1 MNDYARSVSA
11 TQRAR
16 SGVPLDQR
24 SALPTVPGIPAW
36 GAVAVAAGATFL
48 GFAFDA
54 VSGNELTSAF
64 SAMYFLGCVFA
75 VLAVR
80 KRGLFTAVVQPP
92 LLLFVAVPLG
102 AQFLA
107 DGGGTGLKDMAI
119 NVAYPL
125 VNRFPLMLAAT
136 VVVGLIAAAR
146 VFLVQSRTGAPT
158 RSRDRRAD
166 ARPARPRRER
176 NDRTASRDDRTT
188 VFEPVADDRRA
199 PTRTGRP
206 PRPSRPAPEPATAHI
221 PAGPHQGRAYDDTP
235 PRRDYGHREPV
246 RSESAYRDSVHR
258 EPIPRGARREAPYRE
273 PVQREQVQRE
283 QVQRDPVATR
293 PRRTAEVPAHPIPEV
308 RYRDRRDQP
317 PFEG

>member
-1 MNDYARSVSA
+1 MSA

-54 VSGNELTSAF
+54 VSGRELTSAF
-64 SAMYFLGCVFA
+64 SAMYFLGCVLA

-80 KRGLFTAVVQPP
+80 KRGMFTAVVQPP

-102 AQFLA
+102 AQFLT
-107 DGGGTGLKDMAI
+107 DGAGTGLKDMAI

-146 VFLVQSRTGAPT
+146 VFLVQARPSAPA
-158 RSRDRRAD
+158 RPRDRRAE
-166 ARPARPRRER
+166 ARPARARRAR
-176 NDRTASRDDRTT
+176 NDHTATRDDRTT
-188 VFEPVADDRRA
+188 VFDPVTDDRRA
-199 PTRTGRP
+199 PTRAA
-206 PRPSRPAPEPATAHI
+206 RPSRPAAEPATAHI
-221 PAGPHQGRAYDDTP
+221 PAGSPGNPYPGREGRAYEDSP
-235 PRRDYGHREPV
+235 PRRDYGRREPL
-246 RSESAYRDSVHR
+246 RSESGPRESARR
-258 EPIPRGARREAPYRE
+258 EPIPRSPRREAAYRD
-273 PVQREQVQRE
+273 P
-283 QVQRDPVATR
+283 VQRDPVAAR

-308 RYRDRRDQP
+308 RYRDRSDQP

>member
-1 MNDYARSVSA
+1 MNDYCRGVSA

-36 GAVAVAAGATFL
+36 GAVAVAAGSTFL

-64 SAMYFLGCVFA
+64 SAMYFLGCLLA

-102 AQFLA
+102 AQFLT
-107 DGGGTGLKDMAI
+107 DGAGTGLKDMAI

-146 VFLVQSRTGAPT
+146 VFLVQPRPSTPP
-158 RSRDRRAD
+158 RSRDRRTE
-166 ARPARPRRER
+166 ARPSRSRRPRS
-176 NDRTASRDDRTT
+176 DRTTVQDDRTT
-188 VFEPVADDRRA
+188 VFEPIADDRRA
-199 PTRTGRP
+199 PTRAARP
-206 PRPSRPAPEPATAHI
+206 TRTSRPAPEPATAHVP
-221 PAGPHQGRAYDDTP
+221 PASTGNPYQGRAYEDTTL
-235 PRRDYGHREPV
+235 RRDYGHREPV
-246 RSESAYRDSVHR
+246 RSETRPRESVHR
-258 EPIPRGARREAPYRE
+258 DPIPRGARREAPYRE
-273 PVQREQVQRE
+273 PVQR
-283 QVQRDPVATR
+283 DPVSTR
-293 PRRTAEVPAHPIPEV
+293 ARRTTEVPAHPIPEV
-308 RYRDRRDQP
+308 RYRDRPDQP